1 MPDLTADD
9 LKAGG
14 WVVERMACWCCG
26 HRWVSVHP
34 VLLLPLVIGFE
45 CSQCGLMAGLP
56 EGDEG

>member
-1 MPDLTADD
+1 VADLTADD

-14 WVVERMACWCCG
+14 WVVQRMTCWCCG

-34 VLLLPLVIGFE
+34 VLMLPLVIGLE

-56 EGDEG
+56 EG